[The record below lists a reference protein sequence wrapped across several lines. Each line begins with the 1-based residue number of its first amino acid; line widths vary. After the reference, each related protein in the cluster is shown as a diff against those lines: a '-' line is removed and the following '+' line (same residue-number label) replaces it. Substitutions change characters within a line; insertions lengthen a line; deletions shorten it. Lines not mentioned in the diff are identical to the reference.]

1 MNWVMLG
8 ALILFV
14 TAMTVTP
21 GPNNVIAIASG
32 ANFGVRR
39 SLPFLGGVIAGFLPM
54 LAILCAGAG
63 ALIVSSPG
71 AMFALKLAGTL
82 YLLWL
87 AWRIAAARPDGSEAA
102 ETSRPLGLVEAA
114 LIQGLNPK
122 GWTMALVIVANYS
135 GVTADPIAFALV
147 ALAVCAILM
156 SAAILLW
163 IWVGATVG
171 RLGRQYI
178 RPINLTMAALL
189 VLSVAL
195 SWLV

>member
-1 MNWVMLG
+1 MLG
-8 ALILFV
+8 ARIVFV
-14 TAMTVTP
+14 MGMTVTP

-63 ALIVSSPG
+63 ALIVSSPN
-71 AMFALKLAGTL
+71 AMLALKVAGTL

-87 AWRIAAARPDGSEAA
+87 AWRIAAARPDGSEEAKA
-102 ETSRPLGLVEAA
+102 SRPLGFVEAT

-135 GVTADPIAFALV
+135 GITTDPIAFALV
-147 ALAVCAILM
+147 ALMVCAILM

-171 RLGRQYI
+171 RLGRHYI

-189 VLSVAL
+189 VVSVAL
-195 SWLV
+195 SWAV